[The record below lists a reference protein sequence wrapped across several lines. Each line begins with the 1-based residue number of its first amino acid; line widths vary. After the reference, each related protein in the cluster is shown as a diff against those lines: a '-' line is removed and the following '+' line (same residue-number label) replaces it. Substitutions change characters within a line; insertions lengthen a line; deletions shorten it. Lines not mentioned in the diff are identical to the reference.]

1 MLVRPSAVQLL
12 EPSIRDT
19 VSKADCRHLG
29 GSMVG
34 DLPPA
39 PGQGPMTGPPNP
51 TQWAPAF
58 PPQPPR
64 SRTWP
69 AVALAAV
76 AVLLGG
82 AALVVALTRP
92 TGGSSTVSSTTST
105 TPSYTAEQTA
115 AAHQKLCDA
124 YKLAAHAIQID
135 TNGTS
140 PERANIATVNG
151 AVMLEEVANS
161 TPAMAPG
168 DRALALTLA
177 EAYSN
182 AVAVS
187 STAGGDDPAW
197 RAAIED
203 VIGKD
208 APMRQMCGGR

>member
-1 MLVRPSAVQLL
+1 MLATPLAVQLM

-19 VSKADCRHLG
+19 VSKGDCRHLG

-34 DLPPA
+34 DLPPG

-58 PPQPPR
+58 PPQPSR

-115 AAHQKLCDA
+115 AAHQKLCSAFRLASDA
-124 YKLAAHAIQID
+124 VKTD
-135 TNGTS
+135 S
-140 PERANIATVNG
+140 
-151 AVMLEEVANS
+151 S
-161 TPAMAPG
+161 G
-168 DRALALTLA
+168 DRALGRIALTNGASLVEAAVTPALPSA
-177 EAYSN
+177 EANEARALANAYRTAA
-182 AVAVS
+182 AVAS
-187 STAGGDDPAW
+187 SAAADDPRW
-197 RAAIED
+197 QAAVND
-203 VIGKD
+203 VNVKSD
-208 APMRQMCGGR
+208 ALFALCHD